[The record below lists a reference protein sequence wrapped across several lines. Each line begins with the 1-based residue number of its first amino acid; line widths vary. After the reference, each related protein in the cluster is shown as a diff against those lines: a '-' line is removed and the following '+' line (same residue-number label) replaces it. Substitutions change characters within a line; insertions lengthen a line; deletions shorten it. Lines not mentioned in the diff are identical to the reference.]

1 MKYIETKD
9 NVTKTYEIDFDEE
22 RLKKLMALLDE
33 FCYIRK
39 VGVRSVEAK
48 FEDEAAKKIKGM
60 VNHANLPVNEAY
72 KIDRLVEGPFW
83 YHGLPLDAYYHA
95 IYKDSV
101 DLVKELDFIL
111 EHKDD
116 EELNDRCLKALEKI
130 NNYELSDEFLSFDV
144 RVEKANI
151 KLEESLAKKDMG
163 LFDAMNNYA
172 SAVAEAKLNPNYD
185 FNRLYELYQ
194 EVLKC
199 IHYNLV
205 EEVIRYNK
213 TR

>member
-1 MKYIETKD
+1 MKYIKTED

-22 RLKKLMALLDE
+22 RLQKLMALLDE

-48 FEDEAAKKIKGM
+48 YEDEAAKKIKGM
-60 VNHANLPVNEAY
+60 VNHANLQVNEAY

-111 EHKDD
+111 ENKDN

-151 KLEESLAKKDMG
+151 KLEENLAKKDMG

>member
-1 MKYIETKD
+1 MKYIKTED
-9 NVTKTYEIDFDEE
+9 NVTKTYEVIFDEE
-22 RLKKLMALLDE
+22 KLQKLMALLDE

-39 VGVRSVEAK
+39 VGIRKVEAHFK
-48 FEDEAAKKIKGM
+48 SEAEEKIKGM
-60 VNHANLPVNEAY
+60 VNHANIPVNESY
-72 KIDRLVEGPFW
+72 KIGELVQGPYW

-95 IYKDSV
+95 IYKDST
-101 DLVKELDFIL
+101 DLVKQLDYIL
-111 EHKDD
+111 ANKDD
-116 EELNDRCLKALEKI
+116 DYLNDSCLNALDKI

-151 KLEESLAKKDMG
+151 KLTESLEKKDMG
-163 LFDAMNNYA
+163 LIDAMNDFA
-172 SAVAEAKLNPNYD
+172 SAVATARLNQNYD

-205 EEVIRYNK
+205 EEVIKYNK

>member
-1 MKYIETKD
+1 MKYIKTEG
-9 NVTKTYEIDFDEE
+9 NVTKTYEVIFDEE
-22 RLKKLMALLDE
+22 KLKELMASLDRN
-33 FCYIRK
+33 CYIRK
-39 VGVRSVEAK
+39 VGVRTVEAK

-130 NNYELSDEFLSFDV
+130 NNYELSDDFLSFDV

-151 KLEESLAKKDMG
+151 KLTESLAKNDMSVV
-163 LFDAMNNYA
+163 DAISNYA
-172 SAVAEAKLNPNYD
+172 SAVATARLNQNYD
-185 FNRLYELYQ
+185 FYRLYELYQ
-194 EVLKC
+194 EVLTC
-199 IHYNLV
+199 IKYDLI
-205 EEVIRYNK
+205 EEVIKYNK

>member
-9 NVTKTYEIDFDEE
+9 NVTKTYEIDFDEK
-22 RLKKLMALLDE
+22 RLKELMALLDE

-48 FEDEAAKKIKGM
+48 YEDEAAKKIKGM
-60 VNHANLPVNEAY
+60 VNHANLQVNEAY

-101 DLVKELDFIL
+101 DLVKELDYIL
-111 EHKDD
+111 ENKDN

-163 LFDAMNNYA
+163 LFDAMNNFA

>member
-1 MKYIETKD
+1 MKYIKTED

-22 RLKKLMALLDE
+22 RLKELMALLDE

-48 FEDEAAKKIKGM
+48 YEDEAAKKIKGM
-60 VNHANLPVNEAY
+60 VNHANLQVNEAY

-101 DLVKELDFIL
+101 DLVKELDYIL
-111 EHKDD
+111 ENKDN
-116 EELNDRCLKALEKI
+116 EELNDRCLKALDKI

-151 KLEESLAKKDMG
+151 KLTESLAKKDMG

>member
-1 MKYIETKD
+1 MKYIKTED

-22 RLKKLMALLDE
+22 RLQELMALLDE

-48 FEDEAAKKIKGM
+48 YEDEAAKKIKGM
-60 VNHANLPVNEAY
+60 VNHANLQVNEAY

-111 EHKDD
+111 ENKDN

>member
-1 MKYIETKD
+1 MKYIKTED

-22 RLKKLMALLDE
+22 RLQKLMALLDE

-48 FEDEAAKKIKGM
+48 YEDEAAKKIKGM
-60 VNHANLPVNEAY
+60 VNHANLQVNEAY

-111 EHKDD
+111 ENKDN

>member
-9 NVTKTYEIDFDEE
+9 NVTKTYEIDFDEK
-22 RLKKLMALLDE
+22 RLKELMALLDE

-48 FEDEAAKKIKGM
+48 YEDEAAKKIKGM
-60 VNHANLPVNEAY
+60 VNHANLQVNEAY

-111 EHKDD
+111 ENKDN

>member
-1 MKYIETKD
+1 MKYIKTEG
-9 NVTKTYEIDFDEE
+9 NVTKTYEVIFDEE
-22 RLKKLMALLDE
+22 KLKELMASLDRN
-33 FCYIRK
+33 CYIRK

-48 FEDEAAKKIKGM
+48 YEDEAAKKIKGM
-60 VNHANLPVNEAY
+60 VNHANLQVNEAY

-101 DLVKELDFIL
+101 DLVKELDYIL
-111 EHKDD
+111 ENKDN

-130 NNYELSDEFLSFDV
+130 NNYELSDDFLSFDV

-151 KLEESLAKKDMG
+151 KLTESLAKKDMG

-172 SAVAEAKLNPNYD
+172 SAVAEDKLNPNYD